1 MSDEAEK
8 IFEELLDR
16 LDTLESRAMIIRDL
30 SVEIKG
36 NPLVPS
42 SLKERIEMLLT
53 EWDNADTSA

>member
-30 SVEIKG
+30 FVEIKG
-36 NPLVPS
+36 NHLVPR